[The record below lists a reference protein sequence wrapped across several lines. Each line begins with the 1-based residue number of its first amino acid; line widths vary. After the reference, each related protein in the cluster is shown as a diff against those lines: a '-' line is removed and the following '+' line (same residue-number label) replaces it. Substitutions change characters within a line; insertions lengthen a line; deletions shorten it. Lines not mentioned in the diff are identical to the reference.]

1 MAKKYKLELTEAQ
14 FLAVLDMA
22 HTIEGTLGGAEEY
35 DKEQSKNLLLFNRML
50 KKNGFALRV

>member
-22 HTIEGTLGGAEEY
+22 NTLSAMTGEGGDFT
-35 DKEQSKNLLLFNRML
+35 KEVDKNLLLFNRML
-50 KKNGFALRV
+50 KKNGYDIKV